1 MFLMLN
7 GIDTGINMKY
17 AKVNKINDIKN
28 PKTFFRYKNLFTSFK
43 INEKSFLI
51 KINDKPI
58 K

>member
-1 MFLMLN
+1 MLN
-7 GIDTGINMKY
+7 GIDIGINMKY
-17 AKVNKINDIKN
+17 AKVNKINDIKK
-28 PKTFFRYKNLFTSFK
+28 PKTFFRYKYLFTSFK